1 MWFNRRL
8 ISLKYAK
15 NYSDFLVMFKV
26 YLTLNS
32 LYTSILLL
40 MLVIFFR
47 GAVAADGRIEPGD
60 MLLQVNNVNFE
71 NMSNE
76 DAVKELRKIVH
87 TPG

>member
-1 MWFNRRL
+1 
-8 ISLKYAK
+8 
-15 NYSDFLVMFKV
+15 MFKV
-26 YLTLNS
+26 YLALNS
-32 LYTSILLL
+32 LYTNILLL
-40 MLVIFFR
+40 MFVIFFR